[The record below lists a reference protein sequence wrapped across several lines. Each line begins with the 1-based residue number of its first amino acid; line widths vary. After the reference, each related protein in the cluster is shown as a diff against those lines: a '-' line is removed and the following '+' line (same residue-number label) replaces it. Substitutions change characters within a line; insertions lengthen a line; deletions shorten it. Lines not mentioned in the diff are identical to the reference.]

1 MITFFTLTPSDLNQ
15 IPQTSADYNRL
26 GFGLQLGA
34 LRYLGFCPDEVKT
47 VPKSVI
53 THTANQLRINSPSLD
68 GYGQRAQTRTDHLL
82 TIQEYLGFRRASD
95 GDLEELS
102 EWLLQRA
109 LEHDKPTLLFQMACQ
124 RLYSEKIVR
133 PGVTTLE
140 RMVITARQEAQE
152 ETYLKLHF
160 LMSDDLKVF
169 LDQILITDETRG
181 RTPLS
186 WLRYGATA
194 NTPQN
199 ILGAIEKLNFL
210 REGCVDKWNL
220 SSLNPN
226 RQKFLAQLIR
236 PDIRNWSLLY
246 SICSE
251 CNSHP
256 ELWLYTVKNR
266 LLGYRRP
273 RNLPY

>member
-1 MITFFTLTPSDLNQ
+1 MPF
-15 IPQTSADYNRL
+15 
-26 GFGLQLGA
+26 
-34 LRYLGFCPDEVKT
+34 V
-47 VPKSVI
+47 
-53 THTANQLRINSPSLD
+53 
-68 GYGQRAQTRTDHLL
+68 
-82 TIQEYLGFRRASD
+82 RASD

-109 LEHDKPTLLFQMACQ
+109 LEAVHEVTAERSEHNKPTLLFQMACQ

-133 PGVTTLE
+133 PGLTTLE

-160 LMSDDLKVF
+160 LMSNDLRIF

-194 NTPQN
+194 NTPKQ
-199 ILGAIEKLNFL
+199 ILAAIEKLNFL

-226 RQKFLAQLIR
+226 RQKFLAQIGRGATNQALSMENTFSMFQ
-236 PDIRNWSLLY
+236 RNETES
-246 SICSE
+246 
-251 CNSHP
+251 N
-256 ELWLYTVKNR
+256 
-266 LLGYRRP
+266 
-273 RNLPY
+273 